1 MDQTM
6 INISGKQSI
15 YDLVTTYPEIKEV
28 MAGLG
33 FKDILKP
40 GMLQTMGKVMT
51 IEKGARMKTISLE
64 RIREAFASSGFN
76 LEP

>member
-40 GMLQTMGKVMT
+40 GMIQTVGKVMT

>member
-1 MDQTM
+1 M
-6 INISGKQSI
+6 INISGKQNI

-28 MAGLG
+28 MAELG

>member
-1 MDQTM
+1 M

-40 GMLQTMGKVMT
+40 GMIQTVGKVMT